1 MVAVT
6 IHGIIE
12 KENDDKV
19 DALINPEDKSGSL
32 VLLTIRLMS
41 TMVFN

>member
-1 MVAVT
+1 MWVMFYVVADT

-19 DALINPEDKSGSL
+19 DALINPEDKSGCY
-32 VLLTIRLMS
+32 
-41 TMVFN
+41 